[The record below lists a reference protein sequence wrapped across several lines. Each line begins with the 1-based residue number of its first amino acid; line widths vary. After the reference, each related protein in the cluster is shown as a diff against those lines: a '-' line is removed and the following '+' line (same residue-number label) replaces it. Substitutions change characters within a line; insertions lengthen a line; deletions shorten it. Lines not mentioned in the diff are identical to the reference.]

1 MPISNR
7 EGFTFIEVMVALAI
21 TSALLV
27 ILIAS
32 TNYHLKLV
40 DQQRTSTIAMM
51 LAKQTLEKA
60 KKELK
65 EEKGNYAEPYEDFS
79 FETLIKESSYP
90 TVYEVIA
97 RVQAKDK
104 TVVLSEFVQKR

>member
-1 MPISNR
+1 MSKR

-27 ILIAS
+27 ILIA
-32 TNYHLKLV
+32 TMNYHLQLI
-40 DQQRTSTIAMM
+40 DEQRTSTIAML
-51 LAKQTLEKA
+51 LAKETLEKA

-65 EEKGNYAEPYEDFS
+65 QEKGNFAEPYEGFS
-79 FETLIKESSYP
+79 FETIIEESPYP
-90 TVYEVIA
+90 SVYEVIA
-97 RVQAKDK
+97 KVQAKDK